1 MKTGIE
7 LIAEERQ
14 EQIEKHGWT
23 LEHDKEHELGILVKV
38 AAVLA
43 VSHTDAYVEDEAGE
57 CSSYDNI
64 WGLEHKHKNDTIYRL
79 KVAGALIAAEIDRLN
94 ALKVNNDENV

>member
-14 EQIEKHGWT
+14 RQIEKFGAA
-23 LEHDKEHELGILVKV
+23 HDDIHKYGELAKQ

-43 VSHTDAYVEDEAGE
+43 VLHTDTYVVDPDGAFG
-57 CSSYDNI
+57 SGDDP
-64 WGLEHKHKNDTIYRL
+64 WQLEEKHQNDTIMCL
-79 KVAGALIAAEIDRLN
+79 VIAGALIAAEIDRLN
-94 ALKVNNDENV
+94 ALKVNKDV